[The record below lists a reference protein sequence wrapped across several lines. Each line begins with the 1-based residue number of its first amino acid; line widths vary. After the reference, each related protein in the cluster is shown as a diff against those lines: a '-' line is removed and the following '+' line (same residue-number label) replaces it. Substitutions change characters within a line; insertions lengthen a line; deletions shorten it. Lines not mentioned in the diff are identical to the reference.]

1 MTACPTPTHAQLLAS
16 IRCNRTQCIPLCLF
30 TQDTLSAPLVPS
42 QDAAPRLSPH
52 ARLRCPQD
60 PHLYFAHGGT
70 ADFRGRNGQH
80 YCLLSAPRLA
90 INIKT
95 EDATFQLHNLHDK
108 GGTLDVDG
116 SFITEVHVVARVG
129 GRKNK
134 LCLASFW
141 ASEVN
146 EFNTGFNMV
155 NGTCGGGPF
164 FVGTGASKRC
174 EEMLIAVRFSSA
186 EFTIGDWVALV
197 RANWVYGHISGP
209 AHRLDVSLR
218 ARGGVAARH
227 LPHGLVGQS
236 FASAAP
242 RFGRVDEYPAS
253 GTFRTSAMAEGAAA
267 RARPNKPQRVF

>member
-1 MTACPTPTHAQLLAS
+1 MP
-16 IRCNRTQCIPLCLF
+16 
-30 TQDTLSAPLVPS
+30 
-42 QDAAPRLSPH
+42 
-52 ARLRCPQD
+52 PQD
-60 PHLYFAHGGT
+60 PHLSFPFGGT
-70 ADFRGRNGQH
+70 ADFRGRDGQH
-80 YCLLSAPRLA
+80 YCFLSAPRLA

-108 GGTLDVDG
+108 GGMLDVDG
-116 SFITEVHVVARVG
+116 SFITEVHFVARVG

-134 LCLASFW
+134 PCLASFW
-141 ASEVN
+141 AGEVN

-218 ARGGVAARH
+218 ARPGG
-227 LPHGLVGQS
+227 
-236 FASAAP
+236 AP
-242 RFGRVDEYPAS
+242 P
-253 GTFRTSAMAEGAAA
+253 AA
-267 RARPNKPQRVF
+267 RARGTKLCVCRPAVRPRRRVPRLGHLSDLSDGRRRRGVRAPPDLGAAF

>member
-1 MTACPTPTHAQLLAS
+1 M
-16 IRCNRTQCIPLCLF
+16 
-30 TQDTLSAPLVPS
+30 
-42 QDAAPRLSPH
+42 
-52 ARLRCPQD
+52 
-60 PHLYFAHGGT
+60 
-70 ADFRGRNGQH
+70 
-80 YCLLSAPRLA
+80 
-90 INIKT
+90 
-95 EDATFQLHNLHDK
+95 
-108 GGTLDVDG
+108 DG
-116 SFITEVHVVARVG
+116 SFITEVHFVARVG

-134 LCLASFW
+134 PCLASFW
-141 ASEVN
+141 AGEVN

-209 AHRLDVSLR
+209 AHRLEVSLR

-253 GTFRTSAMAEGAAA
+253 GTFRTSAMAEGAIEGEAGMYEVEAA
-267 RARPNKPQRVF
+267 HATDFPFSRFEAAEVPAAGVLAADADAATTDVSAGHLPVRLAPRRRSLQARHQLRLRRRRRRRRPRRRRRRRHQGHLCQACPWPIARVPL